1 MMRQNLK
8 KLLPEAPENTN
19 FYVTLITT
27 YVVVYVALFGL
38 SRLIMGAV
46 WIDRNTGL
54 VMGTVGAL
62 AVLFAEVVARH
73 ISLRA
78 KK

>member
-1 MMRQNLK
+1 MRQKLK

-38 SRLIMGAV
+38 SRLILGAV
-46 WIDRNTGL
+46 WVDQNTGL

-62 AVLFAEVVARH
+62 AFFSAEVVARH

-78 KK
+78 KR